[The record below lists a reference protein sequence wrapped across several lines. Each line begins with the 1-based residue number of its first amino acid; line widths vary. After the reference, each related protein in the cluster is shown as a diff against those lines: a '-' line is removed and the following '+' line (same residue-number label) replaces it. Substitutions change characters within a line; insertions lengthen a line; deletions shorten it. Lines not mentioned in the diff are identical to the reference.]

1 MIICSNCKHANMT
14 GAMFCAECGAQL
26 IGRDTLI
33 TQTIATDKLKKASK
47 PISGELTQPVEG
59 SDAWANLHLLDTGQ
73 VLPLS
78 SRNEFTMGR
87 ISEGQP
93 IMPDIDLSP
102 YQAYAAR
109 NEFTMG
115 RISEGQPIV
124 PDIDLSPYQAYAAG
138 VSRLHAVIKKS
149 GPSVIFMDLGSAN
162 GTFLNGVRLS
172 PNTELFINHG
182 DIISLGKMRIQVL
195 IEK

>member
-1 MIICSNCKHANMT
+1 MT

-33 TQTIATDKLKKASK
+33 TQTISTDNLGKVSK
-47 PISGELTQPVEG
+47 RKTGELSQPVEG
-59 SDAWANLHLLDTGQ
+59 ADAWANLHLLDTGQ

-102 YQAYAAR
+102 YQAYAA
-109 NEFTMG
+109 
-115 RISEGQPIV
+115 
-124 PDIDLSPYQAYAAG
+124 G
-138 VSRLHAVIKKS
+138 VSRLHAVIKRS
-149 GPSVIFMDLGSAN
+149 GSSVIFMDLGSAN

-172 PNTELFINHG
+172 PNMEQPLRHG
-182 DIISLGKMRIQVL
+182 DIISLGKLRMQVL

>member
-1 MIICSNCKHANMT
+1 MT

-33 TQTIATDKLKKASK
+33 TQTIATDKLKKAAK
-47 PISGELTQPVEG
+47 REEEEMTQPVEG
-59 SDAWANLHLLDTGQ
+59 SDAWANLHLMDTGQ

-102 YQAYAAR
+102 YQAYAA
-109 NEFTMG
+109 
-115 RISEGQPIV
+115 
-124 PDIDLSPYQAYAAG
+124 G
-138 VSRLHAVIKKS
+138 VSRLHAVIKRS
-149 GPSVIFMDLGSAN
+149 GSSVVFMDLGSAN
-162 GTFLNGVRLS
+162 GTFLNGSRLA
-172 PNTELFINHG
+172 PNEEQSLHHG

-195 IEK
+195 INK